1 MLKIVADT
9 NILISAIIFGGVP
22 DQILNLVRE
31 QKIKLLTSDAI
42 LYELADVL
50 SKKFK
55 FPLWRIEQALLEI
68 KDIATII
75 FPKHHLSIIKKDES
89 DNRILECAIKGKVQY
104 IISGDKHHRLPL
116 KKYRGV
122 KIISPA
128 EFLLFF
134 KQEYF

>member
-9 NILISAIIFGGVP
+9 NILISAILFGGVS

-31 QKIKLLTSDAI
+31 QKVELFTSDVI
-42 LYELADVL
+42 LHEFAGVL

-68 KDIATII
+68 KDIAIII
-75 FPKHHLSIIKKDES
+75 FPTHRLSIIKKDES

-104 IISGDKHHRLPL
+104 IISGDKHHLLPL

-122 KIISPA
+122 KIISSA
-128 EFLLFF
+128 EFLSIFSRHI
-134 KQEYF
+134 